1 MKKTRDAWATL
12 GGCVLDFKLA
22 LRMLIRYPLL
32 TIVGG
37 AGMAFGIAA
46 GVFGFEVRTQ
56 LTNPRLP
63 LDEGRSIIGLRNW
76 DVRSNRSAP
85 LGDADFRAWLEQLR
99 KVEDLGAVALV
110 DRNLTVN
117 GSVEPVSVAEMT
129 ASGFHVARVL
139 PLLGRTLVETDES
152 PSAPP
157 VAVIGHA
164 LWQRRFLGDP
174 GIVGRSVQLGVER
187 TTIVGV
193 MPAEFGFPV
202 AHQMW
207 VPLRRETPSGA
218 SNADGLLVFG
228 RLAKGVSLTEAQAEV
243 TTVGQR
249 MATDTPDTHQFLR
262 PEAVPY
268 AHMILDPRR
277 FGIAL
282 ALGNVFLIVLI
293 LVACANVALLMF
305 ARAAAREVEIGV
317 RNALGATRG
326 RIIAQLFAEAVALAG
341 LSVIVGLAAARF
353 AIGSMLR
360 TREADLGRPL
370 PFWMNDSLTPETVAY
385 SAGLMMLGAVIIG
398 VFPALKVTAGGLQ
411 ARLRHFTA
419 GGGGYRFGG
428 VWTAVIAAQVAITVV
443 FPATAFFFHGAVLN
457 GQTQDV
463 GFPADEYLSARL
475 VMDRTSTRTV
485 EELRRQLT
493 AEPGVRA
500 VTFAE
505 RLPGML
511 HPGGRFEVEGDDAP
525 PASGYEAR
533 IAAID
538 ADFFSALGAPVLSGR
553 GFMPTDLALG
563 REVAIVNASFVG
575 RVLRGRSPSGLR
587 IRRLARDREQP
598 PGPWIEIVGVARDL
612 GVNGTDGIG
621 LYRPLASGYST
632 VHVTVHVRGAPEALI
647 DRLRAI
653 ASSVEPALRLY
664 DVMPLDRVGADQWL
678 ESQYMSRLLAVL
690 SGIALLLSLMAIY
703 SVTAF
708 TVVQRTREIGVR
720 VALGAGRWRVVA
732 PIIRRPLVQIGLG
745 IVAGT
750 GLVVLAFVGLRESTP
765 TPLEAGMIAAYATLM
780 LGVSLLACGVPIR
793 RALRLEPSRVL
804 RADGA

>member
-1 MKKTRDAWATL
+1 
-12 GGCVLDFKLA
+12 
-22 LRMLIRYPLL
+22 
-32 TIVGG
+32 
-37 AGMAFGIAA
+37 
-46 GVFGFEVRTQ
+46 
-56 LTNPRLP
+56 
-63 LDEGRSIIGLRNW
+63 
-76 DVRSNRSAP
+76 
-85 LGDADFRAWLEQLR
+85 
-99 KVEDLGAVALV
+99 
-110 DRNLTVN
+110 
-117 GSVEPVSVAEMT
+117 
-129 ASGFHVARVL
+129 
-139 PLLGRTLVETDES
+139 
-152 PSAPP
+152 
-157 VAVIGHA
+157 
-164 LWQRRFLGDP
+164 
-174 GIVGRSVQLGVER
+174 
-187 TTIVGV
+187 
-193 MPAEFGFPV
+193 
-202 AHQMW
+202 
-207 VPLRRETPSGA
+207 
-218 SNADGLLVFG
+218 
-228 RLAKGVSLTEAQAEV
+228 
-243 TTVGQR
+243 
-249 MATDTPDTHQFLR
+249 
-262 PEAVPY
+262 
-268 AHMILDPRR
+268 
-277 FGIAL
+277 
-282 ALGNVFLIVLI
+282 
-293 LVACANVALLMF
+293 
-305 ARAAAREVEIGV
+305 
-317 RNALGATRG
+317 
-326 RIIAQLFAEAVALAG
+326 
-341 LSVIVGLAAARF
+341 
-353 AIGSMLR
+353 
-360 TREADLGRPL
+360 
-370 PFWMNDSLTPETVAY
+370 
-385 SAGLMMLGAVIIG
+385 
-398 VFPALKVTAGGLQ
+398 
-411 ARLRHFTA
+411 
-419 GGGGYRFGG
+419 
-428 VWTAVIAAQVAITVV
+428 
-443 FPATAFFFHGAVLN
+443 
-457 GQTQDV
+457 
-463 GFPADEYLSARL
+463 
-475 VMDRTSTRTV
+475 
-485 EELRRQLT
+485 
-493 AEPGVRA
+493 
-500 VTFAE
+500 
-505 RLPGML
+505 ML

-533 IAAID
+533 IAAVD

-587 IRRLARDREQP
+587 IRRLARDSEHS